1 MSQEQDQY
9 QIQIESKASDSVRIA
24 EPVATSGANQE
35 PSQLTDDMIEG
46 VSSRSVAISA
56 RSETEDMTTRA
67 ISSPENRVIPYT
79 VITDVSA
86 RITRTNLSHDSVDS
100 VRIAES
106 DSDGSGRPDL
116 TAQWRSLTEETNAT
130 GPLEVAYEGIRQLVT
145 LADRHKKGL
154 RVARHEV
161 RTAKAELRCAQ
172 NVLVD

>member
-9 QIQIESKASDSVRIA
+9 QKQIESKASDSVRIA

-56 RSETEDMTTRA
+56 RSETKDMTTRA

-79 VITDVSA
+79 GVTDIPD
-86 RITRTNLSHDSVDS
+86 RIVRTNLSHDSVDS

-106 DSDGSGRPDL
+106 DSDGSNQPPSG
-116 TAQWRSLTEETNAT
+116 
-130 GPLEVAYEGIRQLVT
+130 G
-145 LADRHKKGL
+145 H
-154 RVARHEV
+154 
-161 RTAKAELRCAQ
+161 
-172 NVLVD
+172 